1 MMRKRKII
9 GIIGL
14 VLILVIVL
22 FYVVRIRPMV
32 KEYKKIAYD
41 KLANIDEDTFAK
53 LENTKVYGKNGELIG
68 EVNSGSYQYKKIS
81 EISKYVQD
89 GYIAVE
95 DKNFKSH
102 HGIDYLATVRAGIKL
117 VLNRGKATQGGST
130 ITQQLVKNS
139 FLSQK
144 KTFTRKIAEFF
155 LAPEIEKMYTKPQI
169 MEYYCNSNY
178 YGNRCYGIG
187 NAASYYFHK
196 NADQLT
202 LSEAALL
209 VGLSNNPSRYD
220 PVTNYNSSIR
230 KRDRVLKHMLDAK
243 VISKTQYQQ
252 AKNEKIEIAEYRKN
266 VKPEGYQTSFAIYQA
281 TLELMKK
288 NGFEFQYTFQDK
300 EDEKKYKERYQE
312 EYQKYFQKLR
322 NGGYKLYTS
331 FDQECQKALQSSV
344 DHNLRSFTK
353 KKKGKYELQGAAVS
367 IDNETGNIVAVV
379 GGRGQNDQYN
389 RGYLAIRQPGSSI
402 KPLLDYTPAFDSGVY
417 YPSKVIVDRKTSS
430 GPSNADHSYSGSRTI
445 RNAIIHS
452 TNTVAWNVLQKI
464 GVKNGLKYLTNLQFS
479 NLSYLDNKNASA
491 ALGGFTHG
499 VRVVDMA
506 KGFATLENGGV
517 YQDNSCID
525 KIMFKDHEV
534 LKHKNTRKNVYSSA
548 SAYMITDCMKDA
560 VKNGTGKNAQVK
572 GQIIAGKTGTTND
585 YKDAWFCGYSRYYT
599 TSVWVGCDDS
609 KPMDNLT
616 GSSYPSKIFSD
627 YMTKVHKGKIK
638 KDFKMPNTVYRKDGD
653 LFSKD
658 IDDTLHETVLENILK
673 EQIKK
678 AENAVEDFEA
688 FTITDGESAYLLDD
702 KYQKVCT
709 AIMMSVAVPVHA
721 SEQATVTIQESQGE
735 NREVD
740 QVQSSE
746 TTESKPSTSQITTT
760 AERKEEVTSTHK
772 KKQNKKKDNKKEKKV
787 KKLKKTKKKEKV
799 VHVKIKP
806 TISSSYQEQSIKI
819 KKNKEYIG
827 KFIYFNQGDAA
838 WNSSGYGIRAAGC
851 GPTSMAVCISTLTE
865 KWVTPVDTT
874 SWAYEQGYYSSAG
887 SEHRAIPA
895 MAEHWGLKCDGLGTN
910 YQKIKESLKHGRPVV
925 SLMGPGYFTR
935 GGHFMVLTEI
945 DSNDNVT
952 VADVGSRKRSQYKY
966 SLHDVISQSKVAS
979 AGGPFWSIYKQGKAK
994 TQNDS
999 KSNKQVLKISKNK
1012 KTATKAKVNQKE
1024 KEIIQSFYTELSKNL
1039 TDLEKELPNSK
1050 VLIGKKATGT
1060 EIPNGKINQCIYRLG
1075 EKLNNGHLQFIAT
1088 HYYFGEEA
1096 ILHGDAKSASIDLN
1110 SRIQMLDF

>member
-312 EYQKYFQKLR
+312 EYQKYLE
-322 NGGYKLYTS
+322 TPTID
-331 FDQECQKALQSSV
+331 FDFS
-344 DHNLRSFTK
+344 DRP
-353 KKKGKYELQGAAVS
+353 KGKFICFLTGHLHCAFITTSMEYKDQLAITVPAASTGAFERQNDDIKPISENDDNFYILEINTKNKNIS
-367 IDNETGNIVAVV
+367 IDKIGT
-379 GGRGQNDQYN
+379 
-389 RGYLAIRQPGSSI
+389 AI
-402 KPLLDYTPAFDSGVY
+402 
-417 YPSKVIVDRKTSS
+417 TSS
-430 GPSNADHSYSGSRTI
+430 G
-445 RNAIIHS
+445 
-452 TNTVAWNVLQKI
+452 VLRDRI
-464 GVKNGLKYLTNLQFS
+464 NLKY
-479 NLSYLDNKNASA
+479 
-491 ALGGFTHG
+491 
-499 VRVVDMA
+499 
-506 KGFATLENGGV
+506 E
-517 YQDNSCID
+517 
-525 KIMFKDHEV
+525 
-534 LKHKNTRKNVYSSA
+534 
-548 SAYMITDCMKDA
+548 
-560 VKNGTGKNAQVK
+560 
-572 GQIIAGKTGTTND
+572 
-585 YKDAWFCGYSRYYT
+585 
-599 TSVWVGCDDS
+599 
-609 KPMDNLT
+609 
-616 GSSYPSKIFSD
+616 
-627 YMTKVHKGKIK
+627 
-638 KDFKMPNTVYRKDGD
+638 
-653 LFSKD
+653 
-658 IDDTLHETVLENILK
+658 
-673 EQIKK
+673 
-678 AENAVEDFEA
+678 
-688 FTITDGESAYLLDD
+688 
-702 KYQKVCT
+702 
-709 AIMMSVAVPVHA
+709 
-721 SEQATVTIQESQGE
+721 
-735 NREVD
+735 
-740 QVQSSE
+740 
-746 TTESKPSTSQITTT
+746 
-760 AERKEEVTSTHK
+760 
-772 KKQNKKKDNKKEKKV
+772 
-787 KKLKKTKKKEKV
+787 
-799 VHVKIKP
+799 
-806 TISSSYQEQSIKI
+806 
-819 KKNKEYIG
+819 
-827 KFIYFNQGDAA
+827 
-838 WNSSGYGIRAAGC
+838 
-851 GPTSMAVCISTLTE
+851 
-865 KWVTPVDTT
+865 
-874 SWAYEQGYYSSAG
+874 
-887 SEHRAIPA
+887 
-895 MAEHWGLKCDGLGTN
+895 
-910 YQKIKESLKHGRPVV
+910 
-925 SLMGPGYFTR
+925 
-935 GGHFMVLTEI
+935 
-945 DSNDNVT
+945 
-952 VADVGSRKRSQYKY
+952 
-966 SLHDVISQSKVAS
+966 
-979 AGGPFWSIYKQGKAK
+979 
-994 TQNDS
+994 
-999 KSNKQVLKISKNK
+999 
-1012 KTATKAKVNQKE
+1012 
-1024 KEIIQSFYTELSKNL
+1024 
-1039 TDLEKELPNSK
+1039 
-1050 VLIGKKATGT
+1050 
-1060 EIPNGKINQCIYRLG
+1060 
-1075 EKLNNGHLQFIAT
+1075 
-1088 HYYFGEEA
+1088 
-1096 ILHGDAKSASIDLN
+1096 
-1110 SRIQMLDF
+1110 